1 VACDGAKTSCALKVG
16 EMAAAA
22 VKNGLLALS
31 GCIVRA
37 TDGVVDAYP
46 EQTMRNLG
54 IIAKKGLA
62 GLDPVILDIML
73 HKRT

>member
-1 VACDGAKTSCALKVG
+1 
-16 EMAAAA
+16 
-22 VKNGLLALS
+22 S

-37 TDGVVDAYP
+37 TDGMVETTA

-62 GLDPVILDIML
+62 NLDPVILDIML